1 MVSYGLNASRSSQKR
16 ITAHPQLKVM
26 TMAAHTPD
34 WNDEDGLKPLS
45 SRYVK
50 LEQLAWRKTE
60 FPGVEIKLLLQD
72 KETGLTTSLTRMA
85 PGAVLPLHEHVGVE
99 QTYVLEGRLVD
110 GEGEVKAGEYVWRPA
125 GSRHT
130 ASAPE
135 GALLLGM
142 FLQPNRFL

>member
-1 MVSYGLNASRSSQKR
+1 
-16 ITAHPQLKVM
+16 
-26 TMAAHTPD
+26 MAACTPD
-34 WNDEDGLKPLS
+34 WKAESELKPLS

-50 LEQLAWRKTE
+50 MDQLSWRKTS
-60 FPGVEIKLLLQD
+60 FPGVEIKMLLED
-72 KETGLTTSLTRMA
+72 KETGLMTSITRMA

-125 GSRHT
+125 GSRHVAT
-130 ASAPE
+130 APE

-142 FLQPNRFL
+142 FLQPNKFL

>member
-1 MVSYGLNASRSSQKR
+1 M
-16 ITAHPQLKVM
+16 
-26 TMAAHTPD
+26 MACTPD
-34 WNDEDGLKPLS
+34 WKQESNLGPKS

-50 LEQLAWRKTE
+50 MDQLSWRKTP
-60 FPGVEIKLLLQD
+60 FPGVEIKMLLED
-72 KETGLTTSLTRMA
+72 KETGLMTSLTRMA
-85 PGAVLPLHEHVGVE
+85 PGATLPLHEHVGVE

-125 GSRHT
+125 GSRHVAT
-130 ASAPE
+130 APE

>member
-1 MVSYGLNASRSSQKR
+1 M
-16 ITAHPQLKVM
+16 TAC
-26 TMAAHTPD
+26 TPD
-34 WNDEDGLKPLS
+34 WKNEARLDAKS

-50 LEQLAWRKTE
+50 QDDLPWRKTA
-60 FPGVEIKLLLQD
+60 FPGIEIKVLLED
-72 KETGLTTSLTRMA
+72 KETGLMTSITRMA
-85 PGAVLPLHEHVGVE
+85 PGATLPLHEHVGVE

-125 GSRHT
+125 GSRHVAT
-130 ASAPE
+130 APE

>member
-1 MVSYGLNASRSSQKR
+1 
-16 ITAHPQLKVM
+16 M
-26 TMAAHTPD
+26 TAHTPD
-34 WNDEDGLKPLS
+34 WKPEGELKPLS

-50 LEQLAWRKTE
+50 MQDLSWRKTA
-60 FPGVEIKLLLQD
+60 FSGVEIKVLLED
-72 KETGLTTSLTRMA
+72 KETGLMTSLTRMA
-85 PGAVLPLHEHVGVE
+85 PGAVLPLHEHAGVE

-125 GSRHT
+125 GSRHVAT
-130 ASAPE
+130 APE